1 MNRENWLMQ
10 AVGELR
16 PLFEAAGHPLPATV
30 RVTCGFPS
38 TARRSGTLGETWS
51 AADSADGATEIMVS
65 PVLAD
70 GPGVLA
76 VLLAQLSVAAGG
88 KAAAA
93 VLSAVGSN
101 PDDYAG
107 LLADLGDY
115 PHAALALPVK
125 ATQATRMLK
134 ACCPQCGYTIR
145 LTQKWVAK
153 GLPICGTCGEG
164 FVVAT
169 TEETL

>member
-51 AADSADGATEIMVS
+51 AADSADGATEVMIS
-65 PVLAD
+65 PVLAAGAD
-70 GPGVLA
+70 VLA
-76 VLLAQLSVAAGG
+76 VLLAQLSVAADPRRHADV
-88 KAAAA
+88 KAAVGTDPAA
-93 VLSAVGSN
+93 
-101 PDDYAG
+101 YAG
-107 LLADLGDY
+107 LLADLGPY

-125 ATQATRMLK
+125 TTQATRMLK
-134 ACCPQCGYTIR
+134 ACCPSCGYTVR
-145 LTQKWVAK
+145 LTQKWVSK

-164 FVVAT
+164 FKLEGAAA
-169 TEETL
+169 

>member
-1 MNRENWLMQ
+1 MNRELWLSQ
-10 AVGELR
+10 AVAELR
-16 PLFEAAGHPLPATV
+16 PLFQAVGHPLPTNL

-51 AADSADGATEIMVS
+51 AADSADGAVEIMIS

-70 GPGVLA
+70 SRA
-76 VLLAQLSVAAGG
+76 VMEILLAQLSTAADGRRH
-88 KAAAA
+88 AQVLAA
-93 VLSAVGSN
+93 VAD
-101 PDDYAG
+101 PDGYAG

-134 ACCPQCGYTIR
+134 ACCPSCGYTVR
-145 LTQKWVAK
+145 LTQKWVNK

-164 FVVAT
+164 F
-169 TEETL
+169 TLAGDAA

>member
-1 MNRENWLMQ
+1 MNRELWLSQ

-70 GPGVLA
+70 GPNVLA
-76 VLLAQLSVAAGG
+76 VLLAQLAVAADGRTH
-88 KAAAA
+88 AQ
-93 VLSAVGSN
+93 VLAAVGSN

-115 PHAALALPVK
+115 PHAALALPTK
-125 ATQATRMLK
+125 AVQATRMLK
-134 ACCPQCGYTIR
+134 ACCPQCGYTVR
-145 LTQKWVAK
+145 LTQKWVSK

-164 FVVAT
+164 FKLEAA
-169 TEETL
+169 E

>member
-1 MNRENWLMQ
+1 MNREQWLMQ
-10 AVGELR
+10 AVEELR
-16 PLFEAAGHPLPATV
+16 PLFQAAGYSLPTTV

-51 AADSADGATEIMVS
+51 AADSADGATEVMIS
-65 PVLAD
+65 PVLAGAAD
-70 GPGVLA
+70 VLA
-76 VLLAQLSVAAGG
+76 VLLTQLSVAADGR
-88 KAAAA
+88 KHAQ

-115 PHAALALPVK
+115 PHAALALPTK
-125 ATQATRMLK
+125 ATQVTRMLK
-134 ACCPQCGYTIR
+134 ACCPSCGYTVR
-145 LTQKWVAK
+145 LTQKWVSK

-164 FVVAT
+164 FKLEAA
-169 TEETL
+169 E